1 MKHSPKVIEKFD
13 CLTQLLQEIPDISI
27 AAASQALSGQISV
40 QHHSPLL
47 STQYFFRCCNRFWS
61 KNYDLLYR
69 CKLPSVSLL
78 SAEIVLDKNNQFSS
92 AQHEIFPLLQLLNTN
107 LLLTDILKAVDL
119 RQLNIKI
126 SPEEITLE
134 LSPMVGSIVQLLLP
148 PLTYFIKP
156 AQQELVAIFQILQL
170 VLATLRQAGFVA

>member
-1 MKHSPKVIEKFD
+1 MKHSPKVIEKFG
-13 CLTQLLQEIPDISI
+13 CLTELLQEIPDISVT
-27 AAASQALSGQISV
+27 ASPQTLSGQISV
-40 QHHSPLL
+40 RHHLPLL

-69 CKLPSVSLL
+69 CKFPSTSLL
-78 SAEIVLDKNNQFSS
+78 SSEIVLDKNNQFSS
-92 AQHEIFPLLQLLNTN
+92 AQYEDSSLLHLLNTN

-119 RQLNIKI
+119 RQLNVKI

-156 AQQELVAIFQILQL
+156 TQQELVAIFQILQL
-170 VLATLRQAGFVA
+170 VLATLRQAGFTA